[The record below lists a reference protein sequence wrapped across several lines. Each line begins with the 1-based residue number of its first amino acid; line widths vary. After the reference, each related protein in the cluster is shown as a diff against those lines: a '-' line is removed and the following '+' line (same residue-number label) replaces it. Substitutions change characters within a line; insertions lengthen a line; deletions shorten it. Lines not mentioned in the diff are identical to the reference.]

1 MTDAAASTRTPEGY
15 LLFELDIFDR
25 ATFDAYAANARP
37 ILAAFGA
44 SLMIN
49 SSQIEPLEGE
59 WTPVSLVMVK
69 FPSIERARDFY
80 NCDEYQKII
89 GQRMRSARS
98 RGVLLAG

>member
-1 MTDAAASTRTPEGY
+1 MTDAGASTKTPEGY

-25 ATFDAYAANARP
+25 ATFDEYAESARP

-49 SSQIEPLEGE
+49 STQIEPLEGE
-59 WTPVSLVMVK
+59 WTPVSIVMVK
-69 FPSIERARDFY
+69 FPSMQRARDFY
-80 NCDEYQKII
+80 NCDEYRKII
-89 GQRMRSARS
+89 GQRMRSARA